1 MNSERLHVPV
11 LVRET
16 TEMLMV
22 KEDGIYVDA
31 TVGLGGHAAEI
42 LSMLGPGGAFIG
54 IDRDPQALD
63 YARERLGNSRVRLV
77 QGSFSR
83 LEEILASQDIEAID
97 GIVFDLGVSM
107 LQLKQHERGFS
118 FLSEERLDMR
128 MDPSQEL
135 SAWEVVN
142 RYSEKELERILKEYG
157 EEPKAK
163 RIARAIVDR
172 RRKAPLTTGAE
183 LAALVMSVY
192 GGRGK
197 THPATRT
204 FQALRIEVNRELD
217 ELKSG
222 LLAALGVLKT
232 GGRMCVISYH
242 SLEDRMVKNFI
253 REQAREGKVKM
264 LTKKPVTPG
273 AGEMR
278 SNPSS
283 RSAKLRGAEKL

>member
-1 MNSERLHVPV
+1 MNSERIHVPV

-22 KEDGIYVDA
+22 KKDGIYVDA

-42 LSMLGPGGAFIG
+42 LSMLGPVGTFVG

-63 YARERLGNSRVRLV
+63 FARERLGNSRVRLV

-83 LEEILASQDIEAID
+83 LEEILTSQDIEAID

-128 MDPSQEL
+128 MDHSQEL

-183 LAALVMSVY
+183 LAALIMSVY

-222 LLAALGVLKT
+222 LFAALGVLKT

-253 REQAREGKVKM
+253 REQARDGKVKM

-273 AGEMR
+273 ADEMR